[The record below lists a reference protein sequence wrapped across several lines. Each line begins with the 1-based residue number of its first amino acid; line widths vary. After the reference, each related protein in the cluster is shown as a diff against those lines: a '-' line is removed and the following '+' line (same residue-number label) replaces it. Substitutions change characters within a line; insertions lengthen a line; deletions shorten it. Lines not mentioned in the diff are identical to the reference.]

1 MADAQGSGIRQ
12 DGMEPGG
19 VRFLFRTF
27 KRILGLNTQ
36 VLERMAQ
43 MDRALGGEYVFD
55 KAFLESS
62 VRDVC
67 RLTHLVAYHLNGM
80 AGETHVA
87 LYDASLAVKDAL
99 EDILAGGMGPLA
111 GRRVLPFAEIG
122 WELEPLAGLC
132 SVGLA
137 VLGRKMG
144 LPAPD
149 GFAVT
154 VTGMHDFSQGQA
166 EESGPGTPPST
177 PGTHGDT
184 HDGAHDGAQNSQAAR
199 DTGDETLRAVETLF
213 ARLGG
218 PRRLEISFVAAGAA
232 GAGRMLG
239 EAHAE
244 TAEATVQALARF
256 GREHADAGPVA
267 ACVRPHQSGVARGTL
282 QTLAHDPS
290 LPPAMLVVAEP
301 PETGF
306 GGRPGGLHSPPA
318 DSSSGA
324 LVNVSPGSSS
334 AALSDR
340 YWLARTAPHMP
351 LRTRVAEKPLDAQ
364 LPGGQA
370 LDPSHGR
377 MLRGS
382 AWLLPEQAAL
392 LAQLGLAAERALDGP
407 CLISWVLTEEGG
419 LLLTGLEP
427 AEAAFPD
434 WPEDVCDT
442 ASACPGEED
451 LLLHGGQI
459 ACSGVGAGPVLFLD
473 DDTLPESVPLGSVGV
488 ARAAVPA
495 LSRIVPRLGALLTEV
510 GTAASHLAT
519 VTRENR
525 VPAVFGLK
533 GAASLATGAMVTVD
547 AEQAAVYRG
556 VAEGLLRQAAM
567 QRERMSAEPEFLV
580 LRRLLRHIRPLN
592 LVDPTAE
599 NFRPENCR
607 TCHDII
613 HFAHERAVELLVS
626 IDPTRRGGLGA
637 PRRLREDSPFELR
650 VVDVGGGLKES
661 SGRKGEAAGDDVAL
675 ADIASLPLRA
685 FLDGLLLREARREG
699 PARMALGDI
708 FSGMGRT
715 GQALSAPAG
724 GTGLN
729 LALAGRDYANITLR
743 LGYHFSVVDA
753 VVADKPE
760 QTFVYFRFAGGFAS
774 GDRRARRAGLILRVL
789 ERLGFRASR
798 KGDLV
803 VGKRKML
810 EQTEAFTT
818 LRLLGALSAYT
829 RQLDVELADDAD
841 VERFA
846 AGFLHAAG
854 LTGLWS
860 TQDLADLPAMEQRAE
875 PHAQGAPH
883 PVALDREGTDHTPR
897 QATGQTSN
905 QTTSQVSA
913 RSTQGQGTPD
923 QNAPDQNTQ
932 GQKEGGA

>member
-1 MADAQGSGIRQ
+1 MGGAEANMVPQG
-12 DGMEPGG
+12 GMEPGG

-27 KRILGLNTQ
+27 KRILGLNTR

-80 AGETHVA
+80 AGEAHVA

-99 EDILAGGMGPLA
+99 EDILSGGMGPLA
-111 GRRVLPFAEIG
+111 DRPVLPFSEIG

-154 VTGMHDFSQGQA
+154 VTGMRGFAKGQGAVATGATTSQTVTGAVIREA
-166 EESGPGTPPST
+166 EALLT
-177 PGTHGDT
+177 
-184 HDGAHDGAQNSQAAR
+184 
-199 DTGDETLRAVETLF
+199 
-213 ARLGG
+213 RLGG
-218 PRRLEISFVAAGAA
+218 IASGGRRLEISFVAAGPS
-232 GAGRMLG
+232 GAGRVLG
-239 EAHAE
+239 EAVAD
-244 TAEATVQALARF
+244 TPDAVVRALERF
-256 GREHADAGPVA
+256 AKEHADAGPVA
-267 ACVRPHQSGVARGTL
+267 ACVRPRQSGVARGTL

-290 LPPAMLVVAEP
+290 LPPAMLAVVEP
-301 PETGF
+301 PE
-306 GGRPGGLHSPPA
+306 P
-318 DSSSGA
+318 DSGA
-324 LVNVSPGSSS
+324 VSADMPNAGPSVDFDGRHASPS
-334 AALSDR
+334 AVFTDR
-340 YWLARTAPHMP
+340 YWLSRTAPHMP
-351 LRTRVAEKPLDAQ
+351 LRTRVAEKPLASH

-392 LAQLGLAAERALDGP
+392 LARLGLAAERALDGP
-407 CLISWVLTEEGG
+407 CLISWVLSPEGG
-419 LLLTGLEP
+419 VLITGLEP
-427 AEAAFPD
+427 AETAFPD
-434 WPEDVCDT
+434 WPEDLCDV

-451 LLLHGGQI
+451 QLLRGGQI
-459 ACSGVGAGPVLFLD
+459 ACSGVGAGPVALLD

-488 ARAAVPA
+488 ARAATPG

-519 VTRENR
+519 VARENR

-533 GAASLATGAMVTVD
+533 GAAGLAPGGMVTVD
-547 AEQAAVYRG
+547 AEQAVVYRG

-567 QRERMSAEPEFLV
+567 QRERVGAEPEFLV

-592 LVDPTAE
+592 LVDPAAE
-599 NFRPENCR
+599 NFRPEECR

-626 IDPTRRGGLGA
+626 INPTRRGGLGA

-650 VVDVGGGLKES
+650 VVDVGGGLAES
-661 SGRKGEAAGDDVAL
+661 DGAIGAGGPESFGGREGAQSDVAL
-675 ADIASLPLRA
+675 ADITSLPLRA
-685 FLDGLLLREARREG
+685 FLDGLLLREAQREG
-699 PARMALGDI
+699 PARMGLGDI
-708 FSGMGRT
+708 LSGMGRS

-724 GTGLN
+724 GAGLN
-729 LALAGRDYANITLR
+729 LALAGSDYANITLR

-753 VVADKPE
+753 VVSDKPE

-774 GDRRARRAGLILRVL
+774 DDRRVRRAGLILRVL

-810 EQTEAFTT
+810 EQAEALET

-846 AGFLHAAG
+846 AGFLRAAG
-854 LTGLWS
+854 LPGLGALPDLS
-860 TQDLADLPAMEQRAE
+860 EMADLADLP
-875 PHAQGAPH
+875 
-883 PVALDREGTDHTPR
+883 
-897 QATGQTSN
+897 GQTDLSDP
-905 QTTSQVSA
+905 TDLPGPDDGP
-913 RSTQGQGTPD
+913 GQG
-923 QNAPDQNTQ
+923 
-932 GQKEGGA
+932 EGGA

>member
-1 MADAQGSGIRQ
+1 MVDAEANRVPQG
-12 DGMEPGG
+12 GMEPGG

-27 KRILGLNTQ
+27 KRILELNTQ

-62 VRDVC
+62 VRDVG

-80 AGETHVA
+80 ADEAHVA
-87 LYDASLAVKDAL
+87 LYDASLAVQDAL

-154 VTGMHDFSQGQA
+154 VTGMHDLSQGLGLEA
-166 EESGPGTPPST
+166 GTGTIHVT
-177 PGTHGDT
+177 PGSN
-184 HDGAHDGAQNSQAAR
+184 AGAQNSATVRELAH
-199 DTGDETLRAVETLF
+199 EPVHEAVRAVETLF

-244 TAEATVQALARF
+244 TAEGTVRALAHF
-256 GREHADAGPVA
+256 AREHADAGPVA

-290 LPPAMLVVAEP
+290 LPPVMLAVAEP
-301 PETGF
+301 PETSF
-306 GGRPGGLHSPPA
+306 GGQSGGSPSA
-318 DSSSGA
+318 
-324 LVNVSPGSSS
+324 SPGSSS
-334 AALSDR
+334 VALSDR
-340 YWLARTAPHMP
+340 YWLSRTAPHMP
-351 LRTRVAEKPLDAQ
+351 LRTRVAEKSLDAQ

-434 WPEDVCDT
+434 WPEDVCDA

-459 ACSGVGAGPVLFLD
+459 ACSGVGAGPVIFLD
-473 DDTLPESVPLGSVGV
+473 EDTLPESVPLGSVGV
-488 ARAAVPA
+488 ARAAVPV

-567 QRERMSAEPEFLV
+567 QRERMGAEPEFLV

-650 VVDVGGGLKES
+650 VVDVGGGLIES
-661 SGRKGEAAGDDVAL
+661 SESKGEAASGDVAL

-708 FSGMGRT
+708 LSGMGRT

-724 GTGLN
+724 GTG
-729 LALAGRDYANITLR
+729 
-743 LGYHFSVVDA
+743 
-753 VVADKPE
+753 
-760 QTFVYFRFAGGFAS
+760 
-774 GDRRARRAGLILRVL
+774 
-789 ERLGFRASR
+789 
-798 KGDLV
+798 
-803 VGKRKML
+803 
-810 EQTEAFTT
+810 
-818 LRLLGALSAYT
+818 
-829 RQLDVELADDAD
+829 
-841 VERFA
+841 
-846 AGFLHAAG
+846 
-854 LTGLWS
+854 
-860 TQDLADLPAMEQRAE
+860 
-875 PHAQGAPH
+875 
-883 PVALDREGTDHTPR
+883 
-897 QATGQTSN
+897 
-905 QTTSQVSA
+905 
-913 RSTQGQGTPD
+913 
-923 QNAPDQNTQ
+923 
-932 GQKEGGA
+932 